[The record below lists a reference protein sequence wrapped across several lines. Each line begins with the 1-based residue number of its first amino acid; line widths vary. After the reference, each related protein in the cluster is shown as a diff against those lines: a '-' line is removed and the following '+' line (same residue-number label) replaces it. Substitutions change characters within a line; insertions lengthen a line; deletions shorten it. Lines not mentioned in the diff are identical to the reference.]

1 MSLTAAEIAARHNAS
16 VKPAAGP
23 GHNSRVAGVPDALG
37 SYVDRLMNL
46 VDEKERVAEDIKE
59 LKAEAKENGV
69 DAKALVATV
78 KLKRETAEQSQK
90 REKFESVVASY
101 MAAAGML
108 S

>member
-1 MSLTAAEIAARHNAS
+1 MSLTAEAIAARHNAGLS
-16 VKPAAGP
+16 KTPGA
-23 GHNSRVAGVPDALG
+23 GHNSRVAGVPQVLG